1 MSTVTLHRPALE
13 DLSFRQSL
21 LSDPDTMAYNR
32 AWGGTIDFPR
42 ERWADW
48 YGRWLEDAS
57 GARFY
62 RYLYAPQPN
71 VFVGE
76 AAYHLD
82 EELGG
87 YICDVI
93 VSAQYRGRGYGTQGL
108 DLLCQAAKA
117 NGVPRLLD
125 NIAVDNPSV
134 SLFLKAGFREI
145 GRNETYILVA
155 KNLK

>member
-1 MSTVTLHRPALE
+1 MSTVTLHRPSLE
-13 DLSFRQSL
+13 ELSFRRSL

-48 YGRWLEDAS
+48 YKRWLEDAS

-62 RYLYAPQPN
+62 RYLYDPQLGT
-71 VFVGE
+71 FVGE

-87 YICDVI
+87 YVSDVI
-93 VSAQYRGRGYGTQGL
+93 VSARYRGRGYGAQGL
-108 DLLCQAAKA
+108 ALLCQAAKA
-117 NGVPRLLD
+117 NGVSRLLD
-125 NIAVDNPSV
+125 NIAADNPSI
-134 SLFLKAGFREI
+134 SLFLKAGFRETA
-145 GRNETYILVA
+145 RNETYILVA
-155 KNLK
+155 KDL

>member
-1 MSTVTLHRPALE
+1 MPTVILHRPALE
-13 DLSFRQSL
+13 ELSFRRSL
-21 LSDPDTMAYNR
+21 LSDPDTMAYNH

-48 YGRWLEDAS
+48 YGRWLEDTS
-57 GARFY
+57 GTRFY
-62 RYLYAPQPN
+62 RYLYDPKLDA
-71 VFVGE
+71 FVGE
-76 AAYHLD
+76 TAYHLD

-93 VSAQYRGRGYGTQGL
+93 VSARYRGRGYGIQGL

-117 NGVPRLLD
+117 NGVSRLLD
-125 NIAVDNPSV
+125 NIAADNPSV
-134 SLFLKAGFREI
+134 SLFRKAGFREI

-155 KNLK
+155 KDLT

>member
-13 DLSFRQSL
+13 ELSFRQSL
-21 LSDPDTMAYNR
+21 LSDPDTMAYNH
-32 AWGGTIDFPR
+32 AWGGTIDFPK

-62 RYLYAPQPN
+62 RYLYASQLDS
-71 VFVGE
+71 FVGE

-93 VSAQYRGRGYGTQGL
+93 VSAQYRGRGYGAQGL

-145 GRNETYILVA
+145 DRNGTYILVA
-155 KNLK
+155 KDLT

>member
-1 MSTVTLHRPALE
+1 MSTVTLYRPALE
-13 DLSFRQSL
+13 ELSFRRSL

-48 YGRWLEDAS
+48 YKRWLEDNS

-62 RYLYAPQPN
+62 RYLYAPKLDA
-71 VFVGE
+71 FVGE
-76 AAYHLD
+76 TAYHLD
-82 EELGG
+82 GELDG
-87 YICDVI
+87 YVCDVI
-93 VSAQYRGRGYGTQGL
+93 VSSIHRGRGYGTQGL
-108 DLLCQAAKA
+108 DLLCQAARA

-145 GRNETYILVA
+145 DRNETYILVA
-155 KNLK
+155 KDLT

>member
-1 MSTVTLHRPALE
+1 MPAITLYRPALE
-13 DLSFRQSL
+13 ELSFRQSL

-48 YGRWLEDAS
+48 YQRWLEDPT
-57 GARFY
+57 GTRFY
-62 RYLYAPQPN
+62 RYLHDPQLN
-71 VFVGE
+71 AFTGE

-93 VSAQYRGRGYGTQGL
+93 VSARYQ
-108 DLLCQAAKA
+108 KA
-117 NGVPRLLD
+117 IISSTVQ
-125 NIAVDNPSV
+125 SC
-134 SLFLKAGFREI
+134 
-145 GRNETYILVA
+145 T
-155 KNLK
+155 

>member
-1 MSTVTLHRPALE
+1 MSTVILHRPALE
-13 DLSFRQSL
+13 ELSFRRSL

-42 ERWADW
+42 ERWTDW
-48 YGRWLEDAS
+48 YKRWLEDAS

-62 RYLYAPQPN
+62 RYLCDPQLDT
-71 VFVGE
+71 FVGE

-87 YICDVI
+87 YVCDVI
-93 VSAQYRGRGYGTQGL
+93 VSAQYRGRGYGTHGL

-117 NGVPRLLD
+117 NGVSRLLD
-125 NIAVDNPSV
+125 NIAADNPSI
-134 SLFLKAGFREI
+134 SLFLKAGFRET

-155 KNLK
+155 KDL

>member
-1 MSTVTLHRPALE
+1 MPTITLYRPALE
-13 DLSFRQSL
+13 ELSFRQSL

-32 AWGGTIDFPR
+32 AWGGTIDFPQ

-48 YGRWLEDAS
+48 YQRWLEDNS

-62 RYLYAPQPN
+62 RYLYDPQLDT
-71 VFVGE
+71 FVGE

-93 VSAQYRGRGYGTQGL
+93 VSARYRGRGYGTQGL
-108 DLLCQAAKA
+108 SLLCQAAKA
-117 NGVPRLLD
+117 NGVSRLLD
-125 NIAVDNPSV
+125 NIAADNPSV
-134 SLFLKAGFREI
+134 SLFRKAGFREI
-145 GRNETYILVA
+145 GRNETYVMVA
-155 KNLK
+155 KDL

>member
-1 MSTVTLHRPALE
+1 MSTVTLYRPALE
-13 DLSFRQSL
+13 ELSFRRSL

-48 YGRWLEDAS
+48 YKRWLEDNS

-62 RYLYAPQPN
+62 RYLYAPKLDA
-71 VFVGE
+71 FVGE
-76 AAYHLD
+76 TAYHLD
-82 EELGG
+82 GELDG
-87 YICDVI
+87 YVCDVI
-93 VSAQYRGRGYGTQGL
+93 VSSIHRGRGYGTQGL

-145 GRNETYILVA
+145 DRNETYILVA
-155 KNLK
+155 KDL

>member
-1 MSTVTLHRPALE
+1 MSTVTMHRPSLE
-13 DLSFRQSL
+13 ELSFRQYL

-42 ERWADW
+42 ERWEDW
-48 YGRWLEDAS
+48 YRRWLEDSS
-57 GARFY
+57 GVRFY
-62 RYLYAPQPN
+62 RYLYAPQLN
-71 VFVGE
+71 AYVGE
-76 AAYHLD
+76 TAYHLD

-93 VSAQYRGRGYGTQGL
+93 VSAQYRGRGYGTYGL
-108 DLLCQAAKA
+108 SLLCQAAKA

-125 NIAVDNPSV
+125 NIAVNNPSV

-145 GRNETYILVA
+145 DRNETYILVA
-155 KNLK
+155 KDL

>member
-1 MSTVTLHRPALE
+1 MSTVILHRPTLE
-13 DLSFRQSL
+13 ELSFRRSL

-48 YGRWLEDAS
+48 YKRWLEDAS

-62 RYLYAPQPN
+62 RYLYDPQLGT
-71 VFVGE
+71 FVGE

-87 YICDVI
+87 YVCDVI
-93 VSAQYRGRGYGTQGL
+93 VSARYRGRGYGAQGL
-108 DLLCQAAKA
+108 ALLCQAARA
-117 NGVPRLLD
+117 NGVSRLLD
-125 NIAVDNPSV
+125 NIAMDNPSI
-134 SLFLKAGFREI
+134 SLFLKAGFRET

-155 KNLK
+155 KDL